1 MSQMVFRPWE
11 KAAANI
17 KLVPKLILLMVFSTL
32 LLVAKQLWDANTFRD
47 SVKEVT
53 EAQSYSLAL
62 RSAELAQTLLP
73 EENGET
79 LLERVIKHENS
90 TSKINQY
97 IYLVNRQTGQV
108 LAHPTIKGIDGLNLP
123 LENGRMLAD
132 VFRNTQGGFT
142 YHLAG
147 EARHGI
153 VVPVDN
159 TDWMAVSSQPDS
171 AAEHYYK
178 AYLIQVVWQTALMI
192 VAFMVILFGASSLML
207 RQIKCLTDGMR
218 NMAQKN
224 LSIPVVMDC
233 KDEFGELARELEKSR
248 VQLASVLTAQRSCS
262 EELSTI
268 AEVMSISMD
277 ETRESTKEQFGE
289 IDQLASAMSEMTST
303 VQDVAEHARE
313 ASKATEASRQQVANG
328 QQYVT
333 NTISTIN
340 KLSEDIRESAGVVT
354 QVEERVEQ
362 ISSVVVTIQGI
373 SEQTNLLA
381 LNAAIEAARAGEA
394 GRGFAVV
401 ADEVRNLAQNTQKA
415 TVEIQDMI
423 TQLQSSAQKA
433 VGLMEQSVVEAAESV
448 ESVSKAGEELNLIVD
463 QICQINDMNF
473 HIATAAEQQASV
485 ADEMNQNLTNV
496 RELVEASV
504 TVVTELADTSE
515 SMQGNAEQLDLK
527 IKEFAI

>member
-1 MSQMVFRPWE
+1 MSQMIFRPWE

-32 LLVAKQLWDANTFRD
+32 LLVVKQLWDANTFRD
-47 SVKEVT
+47 SVKEMT
-53 EAQSYSLAL
+53 EAQSHSLAL
-62 RSAELAQTLLP
+62 RSAELAQTLLAK
-73 EENGET
+73 EDGVA
-79 LLERVIKHENS
+79 LLEHVVKQENATS
-90 TSKINQY
+90 TIDQY
-97 IYLVNRQTGQV
+97 IYLVNRQSGQV
-108 LAHPTIKGIDGLNLP
+108 LAHPTIKRLDGLNLP
-123 LENGRMLAD
+123 LENGRLLTE
-132 VFRNTQGGFT
+132 VFRSTPSGFA
-142 YHLAG
+142 YHLAD

-153 VVPVDN
+153 AVPVGN

-171 AAEHYYK
+171 AAEQYYN
-178 AYLIQVVWQTALMI
+178 AYLMQMAWQTALMI

-207 RQIKCLTDGMR
+207 RQIKCLTNGMR

-233 KDEFGELARELEKSR
+233 KDEFGALARELEKSR
-248 VQLASVLTAQRSCS
+248 IQLASVIKTQRSSS
-262 EELSTI
+262 EELYTI
-268 AEVMSISMD
+268 AEVMSVSMD
-277 ETRESTKEQFGE
+277 ETRESAKEQFSE

-303 VQDVAEHARE
+303 VQDVASHARA
-313 ASKATEASRQQVANG
+313 ASQATEVSRQQVANG
-328 QQYVT
+328 QQYVS

-340 KLSEDIRESAGVVT
+340 KLSEDIRESASVVN
-354 QVEERVEQ
+354 QVEERVEK

-433 VGLMEQSVVEAAESV
+433 VGLMEQSVVEAVASV
-448 ESVSKAGEELNLIVD
+448 ESVSNAGEELNLIVE

-504 TVVTELADTSE
+504 TVVTELANTSE

-527 IKEFAI
+527 IKEFAV